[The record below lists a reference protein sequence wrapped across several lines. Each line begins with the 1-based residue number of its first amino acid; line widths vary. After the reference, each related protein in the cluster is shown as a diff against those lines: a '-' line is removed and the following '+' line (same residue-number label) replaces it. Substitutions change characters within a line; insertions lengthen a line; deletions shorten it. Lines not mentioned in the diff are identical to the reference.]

1 MREPTAELQARL
13 ARVRLFLCD
22 VDGIL
27 TDASIYVGDPGEY
40 KRFNVR
46 DGLGIAVWRREGF
59 KIGWVSARPSAA
71 TTVRATE
78 LKVDFLIQ
86 QPGSKVQAI
95 EQVLAAEN
103 VTWDEVCYLG
113 DDIVDLGPLERA
125 GVAVCVPPGHPEALA
140 RAHYVTELAGGQ
152 GAVRE
157 VIELILRAQGR
168 WQRIVREY
176 LA

>member
-1 MREPTAELQARL
+1 MNDLTTDLQARL
-13 ARVRLFLCD
+13 ARVRLLLCD

-46 DGLGIAVWRREGF
+46 DGLGIAVWRRQGF
-59 KIGWVSARPSAA
+59 KIGWVSARPSPA
-71 TTVRATE
+71 TTLRATE
-78 LKVDFLIQ
+78 LQVDFLLQ
-86 QPGSKVQAI
+86 QKGSKVTAI
-95 EQVLAAEN
+95 ESVLTTEN
-103 VTWDEVCYLG
+103 LTWEEVCYMG

-140 RAHYVTELAGGQ
+140 RAHYITQLHGGQ

-157 VIELILRAQGR
+157 VIEMILRAQGR
-168 WQRIVREY
+168 WQRIVQDY
-176 LA
+176 LS

>member
-1 MREPTAELQARL
+1 MAETAADLQARL
-13 ARVRLFLCD
+13 ARVRLLLCD

-27 TDASIYVGDPGEY
+27 TDASIYVGDAGEY

-46 DGLGIAVWRREGF
+46 DGLGIAVWRRQGF

-71 TTVRATE
+71 TTIRAAE
-78 LKVDFLIQ
+78 LNVDFLIQ
-86 QPGSKVQAI
+86 QRGSKVKAI
-95 EQVLAAEN
+95 EQILRPEAVA
-103 VTWDEVCYLG
+103 WDQVCYMG

-125 GVAVCVPPGHPEALA
+125 GVSVCVPPGHPEALA
-140 RAHYVTELAGGQ
+140 RAHYVTQLAGGQ

-157 VIELILRAQGR
+157 VIEMILGAQGR
-168 WQRIVREY
+168 WQGIVQEY

>member
-1 MREPTAELQARL
+1 MREVSADLQARL
-13 ARVRLFLCD
+13 ARVRLLLCD

-27 TDASIYVGDPGEY
+27 TDASIYVGEPGEY

-46 DGLGIAVWRREGF
+46 DGLGTTVWRREGHRV
-59 KIGWVSARPSAA
+59 GWVSARPSAA
-71 TTVRATE
+71 TSVRAQE
-78 LKVDFLIQ
+78 LQVDFLIQ
-86 QPGSKVQAI
+86 QRGSKVRAI
-95 EQVLAAEN
+95 EEILGAHAY
-103 VTWDEVCYLG
+103 TWDDVCYMG

-157 VIELILRAQGR
+157 VIELLLRAQGR

>member
-1 MREPTAELQARL
+1 MRELGAELQARL
-13 ARVRLFLCD
+13 SRVKLLLCD

-27 TDASIYVGDPGEY
+27 TDASIYVGEPGEY

-59 KIGWVSARPSAA
+59 KVGWVSARPSAA

-86 QPGSKVQAI
+86 QKGSKVQAI

-103 VTWDEVCYLG
+103 CTWDDVCYLG

-125 GVAVCVPPGHPEALA
+125 GVAVCVPPGHPEAIA
-140 RAHYVTELAGGQ
+140 RAHYVTDLAGGQ

-168 WQRIVREY
+168 WQRIIREY
-176 LA
+176 LT

>member
-1 MREPTAELQARL
+1 MGEIPAELLERM
-13 ARVRLFLCD
+13 ARVRLLLCD

-46 DGLGIAVWRREGF
+46 DGLGIAVWRRQGLR
-59 KIGWVSARPSAA
+59 IGWVSARPSTA

-78 LKVDFLIQ
+78 LGVDYLIQ
-86 QPGSKVQAI
+86 QKGSKVKAI
-95 EQVLAAEN
+95 EQVLAAEGG
-103 VTWDEVCYLG
+103 TWETTCYMG

-125 GVAVCVPPGHPEALA
+125 GFAVCVPPGHAEALA
-140 RAHYVTELAGGQ
+140 RAHYVTQLAGGQ

-157 VIELILRAQGR
+157 VIEMILRAQGR
-168 WQRIVREY
+168 WQQVVSDY

>member
-1 MREPTAELQARL
+1 MRDISADLQARL
-13 ARVRLFLCD
+13 ARVRLLLCD

-27 TDASIYVGDPGEY
+27 TDASIYVGEPGEY

-46 DGLGIAVWRREGF
+46 DGLGTAVWRREGF
-59 KIGWVSARPSAA
+59 RVGWVSARPSAA
-71 TTVRATE
+71 TSVRAAE
-78 LKVDFLIQ
+78 LQIDFLIQ
-86 QPGSKVQAI
+86 QKGSKVKAI
-95 EQVLAAEN
+95 EQILTEHGY
-103 VTWDEVCYLG
+103 TWDDVCYMG

-157 VIELILRAQGR
+157 VIELLLRAQGR

-176 LA
+176 LS

>member
-1 MREPTAELQARL
+1 MREPGADLAARL
-13 ARVRLFLCD
+13 ARVRFLVCD

-27 TDASIYVGDPGEY
+27 TDASIYVGDAGEY

-46 DGLGIAVWRREGF
+46 DGLGITVWRREGF
-59 KIGWVSARPSAA
+59 RIAWVSARPSAA
-71 TTVRATE
+71 TSIRATE
-78 LKVDFLIQ
+78 LGIDFLIQ
-86 QPGSKVQAI
+86 QRGSKVRAI
-95 EQVLAAEN
+95 EQILAQETL
-103 VTWDEVCYLG
+103 TWDEVCYMG

-125 GVAVCVPPGHPEALA
+125 SVAVCVPPGHPEALA
-140 RAHYVTELAGGQ
+140 RAHYITELAGGQ

-168 WQRIVREY
+168 WQRIVRDY